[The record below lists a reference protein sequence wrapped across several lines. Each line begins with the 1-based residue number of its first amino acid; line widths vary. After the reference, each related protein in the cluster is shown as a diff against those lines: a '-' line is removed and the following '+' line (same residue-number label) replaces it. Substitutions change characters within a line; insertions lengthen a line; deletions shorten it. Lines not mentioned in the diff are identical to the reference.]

1 MQWCP
6 KLSVGLLLLF
16 HMHEITAIYGLHV
29 FSFDV
34 FYQAFE
40 RIKLI
45 QLAKYHAAKTEEAKS
60 RIICSPQAIF
70 YEAFKNCRPNF
81 VFLPY
86 IKGGVIYSVSLG
98 NMIWVWSISCHW
110 HIMRMLLQ
118 KFSEQ
123 KEEKNSRRID
133 KCRTCTMIRCTN

>member
-1 MQWCP
+1 MRLQQYMDYMCFQ
-6 KLSVGLLLLF
+6 K
-16 HMHEITAIYGLHV
+16 HA
-29 FSFDV
+29 FDV

-123 KEEKNSRRID
+123 KKEKNSRRID